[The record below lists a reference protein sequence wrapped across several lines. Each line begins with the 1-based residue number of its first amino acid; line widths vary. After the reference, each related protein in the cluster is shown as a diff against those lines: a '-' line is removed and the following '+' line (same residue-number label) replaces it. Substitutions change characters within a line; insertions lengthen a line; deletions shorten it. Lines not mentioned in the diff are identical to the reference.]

1 MFKVTFQYCETS
13 GLWDVFVTGAI
24 NDVEARQGFNA
35 VILTALLA
43 IPKVE
48 ANKAELQPDGSY
60 KIIVGQYATH

>member
-13 GLWDVFVTGAI
+13 RRWDVYVTGAS

-35 VILTALLA
+35 VILTAREA
-43 IPKVE
+43 IPKLN

-60 KIIVGQYATH
+60 KIIVGQ